1 MLVRLDYAASG
12 SVNPNYSAARY
23 QARTYIK
30 IRRRPSRQQMHRS
43 VLLMS
48 EVVA

>member
-1 MLVRLDYAASG
+1 MLVRLDHVASG
-12 SVNPNYSAARY
+12 SVNPNYSAVRY

-30 IRRRPSRQQMHRS
+30 IRRHLSRQEMHRS